1 MKFRIWYTIINYAY
15 ADIEAETL
23 DEAEKV
29 AEDMDGSEFEKVSDP
44 SWMLDHKYNIQYNRM
59 LKMDNELLEKRFKDI
74 YGYLVNLTDDEAVLH
89 NREESRLLGKLLD
102 MMEYLQGTWDEN
114 PVPDWFG
121 KLPDF

>member
-1 MKFRIWYTIINYAY
+1 
-15 ADIEAETL
+15 
-23 DEAEKV
+23 
-29 AEDMDGSEFEKVSDP
+29 
-44 SWMLDHKYNIQYNRM
+44 
-59 LKMDNELLEKRFKDI
+59 MDNELLEKRFKDI